1 MSTLW
6 VVGDSTLSPFN
17 DKFYYPRYGYGTML
31 NQYLDDTV
39 EVKNLALSGRSSKS
53 FLVEPEYEQ
62 LLQGMKQGDFLLI
75 GFGHN
80 DEKMEEQRHTAGRGG
95 YMDEGSF
102 ANSLYVNYY
111 LKAKEAGCTTIIC
124 TPIVRRTPDG
134 KWSSDMLHITSDQ
147 DKFVGG
153 DYPDAI
159 RTMGSELNI
168 PVVDMTAVTK
178 ELYDKMGP
186 DKTAKLHA
194 WPSDKVSSV
203 DNTHTNIWGGRV
215 NAYLC
220 LNEIKKLAV
229 PGLSE
234 HVLSAEF
241 PSEDYL
247 VSNPEYIPVVFDAN
261 LKDSV
266 YWKSYEQWKG
276 TVFGDIPPGGDF
288 SHFTLEPVENGVH
301 ICVRDNAGK
310 ISAVTDGIAMYYT
323 TVSSGV
329 DFTFS
334 AKVTLNDYFM
344 NDQVSFGLMVR
355 DDCYIDMQTPQGLG
369 DFVAAGPFHLTRH
382 EHLDKCFARKNSNL
396 FLGPAVCDGL
406 EKGKTYDCRIIS
418 SNDGYS
424 LFFGDDE
431 AVTGGFDFRL
441 TSIDPDHVYA
451 GMFVSRNADVT
462 FTDIK
467 LEFN

>member
-1 MSTLW
+1 M
-6 VVGDSTLSPFN
+6 
-17 DKFYYPRYGYGTML
+17 
-31 NQYLDDTV
+31 
-39 EVKNLALSGRSSKS
+39 
-53 FLVEPEYEQ
+53 
-62 LLQGMKQGDFLLI
+62 
-75 GFGHN
+75 
-80 DEKMEEQRHTAGRGG
+80 
-95 YMDEGSF
+95 
-102 ANSLYVNYY
+102 
-111 LKAKEAGCTTIIC
+111 
-124 TPIVRRTPDG
+124 
-134 KWSSDMLHITSDQ
+134 
-147 DKFVGG
+147 
-153 DYPDAI
+153 
-159 RTMGSELNI
+159 
-168 PVVDMTAVTK
+168 
-178 ELYDKMGP
+178 
-186 DKTAKLHA
+186 
-194 WPSDKVSSV
+194 
-203 DNTHTNIWGGRV
+203 
-215 NAYLC
+215 
-220 LNEIKKLAV
+220 AV

-323 TVSSGV
+323 TVPSGV
-329 DFTFS
+329 NFTFS